1 MNQLFVTGMLRS
13 GTSLIQTLLT
23 NHPQLFVA
31 HQPFFQF
38 YLDVRHCFLEEHGL
52 TRMLPLGDGMDG
64 DEEER
69 NLFRQWLDRRRFDL
83 AETNRL
89 VSRAATGKG
98 GGAKELIEKMTASQG
113 TFYDIQIQLLALLA
127 EHFGRAACRFIGAK
141 EVLCE
146 EYIPALVDASVRC
159 LLIIRDPRAVIASA
173 SHGRYLESVGDRY
186 PLLMLIRL
194 WRKSAAY
201 WLAFSKNNLAH
212 TIRYEDLVQRPDDVL
227 REIAGWLGIQD
238 FPDDLIRRPLL
249 DHTGAIWKG
258 NSSFGDKIGVDRL
271 AHETWRTLLTRREVR
286 FIEACT
292 KPELATLGYSFCDDL
307 EPTDISEFVEDVGG
321 VREAYLS
328 RYRVDSDNRAMELR
342 RWSMAECGDY
352 DDAGGR
358 KLFLFHDVF

>member
-1 MNQLFVTGMLRS
+1 MLRS

-23 NHPQLFVA
+23 NHRQLFVA

-38 YLDVRHCFLEEHGL
+38 YVDVRHCFLEEHGL
-52 TRMLPLGDGMDG
+52 TRMLPLGDGMDS
-64 DEEER
+64 DEQER
-69 NLFRQWLDRRRFDL
+69 NLFRQWLDKRHFDL
-83 AETNRL
+83 PETNRL

-98 GGAKELIEKMTASQG
+98 GSAKEMTDKMTASPG
-113 TFYDIQIQLLALLA
+113 TFHDIQIQLHTLLA
-127 EHFGRAACRFIGAK
+127 EHFGRGTAQFIGAK

-201 WLAFSKNNLAH
+201 WLAFRNSNLAH

-227 REIAGWLGIQD
+227 REIAGWLGIQH
-238 FPDDLIRRPLL
+238 FPDELIRQPLL

-258 NSSFGDKIGVDRL
+258 NSSFGDKIGLERSRNE
-271 AHETWRTLLTRREVR
+271 AWRTLLTPNEVR

-292 KPELATLGYSFCDDL
+292 KPELAILGYSFCEDL
-307 EPTDISEFVEDVGG
+307 EPTDISEFVEDVSG

-328 RYRVDSDNRAMELR
+328 RYRLDTNNRELELR
-342 RWSMAECGDY
+342 RWKMADCGHY
-352 DDAGGR
+352 DGAGGK